1 MVEVAAVEER
11 LWHKAYAS
19 QVPPSLSYEEIPLPE
34 ALARTARND
43 PDRPALIFFGRKI
56 SYRELDEAVNRFAN
70 ALAGLGVG
78 VGDKVSLVLP
88 NMPQI
93 VIATYAIWRLGAV
106 VVMHNPLYTEREL
119 EHQLRDSD
127 TSVVVAMDL
136 VVPKILSLRDR
147 IPFRTVVAC
156 HVRDDLPFPLRQIF
170 PFVRRKLHRK
180 TRPAE
185 GVLDFLDLLRRAPS
199 RPPAARPA
207 FSDLAA
213 LLYTGGTTGVSK
225 GVMLSHANLS
235 VNVQQMKALIYNGR
249 DGAETVIGILP
260 FFHSAGFTGGMNTCI
275 YRGFT
280 HVLVLKPDADTLL
293 RSLLKYRPALFG
305 AVPTLYV
312 GLLRHPKLPP
322 KERLAH
328 LKGCISGAAPLA
340 LETHL
345 EWEAR
350 VGAQMVEVYGMTEMS
365 PVSHANPW
373 GGRTKPGSAGV
384 PLPDT
389 DCRIVDAESGQRDL
403 KTGEAGEILLK
414 GPQRMLGYYKRPEE
428 TAEALRDGWFHTGD
442 IGYMDEEGYLYVV
455 DRKKDM
461 VIAGGFNIYPREI
474 DEVLYEHPKIQEA
487 CAVGLPDPYRGE
499 TLKAFVVVR
508 KGETLTEAEVL
519 SYCRTKLTAYKVP
532 RRVEFLE
539 ELPKSAI
546 GKALRRQLREME
558 RNKKQPESM
567 RQT

>member
-1 MVEVAAVEER
+1 MEER
-11 LWHKAYAS
+11 VWHKAYAP
-19 QVPPSLSYEEIPLPE
+19 QVPPSLSYEEMPLNE
-34 ALARTARND
+34 ALARSARD
-43 PDRPALIFFGRKI
+43 YGDRPALILMGRKI

-70 ALAGLGVG
+70 ALAELGVRP
-78 VGDKVSLVLP
+78 GDKVSLVLP

-106 VVMHNPLYTEREL
+106 VVMNNPLYTEREL

-136 VVPKILSLRDR
+136 VVPKILALRDR
-147 IPFRTVVAC
+147 LPIRTVIAC
-156 HVRDDLPFPLRQIF
+156 HVRDYLPFPLRQLF
-170 PFVRRKLHRK
+170 PVLRRNLHR
-180 TRPAE
+180 RPRPGE
-185 GVLDFLDLLRRAPS
+185 DVLDFSGLLARAPAK
-199 RPPAARPA
+199 RPTARAA

-235 VNVQQMKALIYNGR
+235 VNVQQMKALIHNGR

-280 HVLVLKPDADTLL
+280 HVLVLKPDADILL
-293 RSLLKYRPALFG
+293 RSLVKYRPALFG

-322 KERLAH
+322 KERLTH

-350 VGAQMVEVYGMTEMS
+350 VGAQVVEVYGMTEMS

-373 GGRTKPGSAGV
+373 GGRSKPGSVGV

-389 DCRIVDAESGQRDL
+389 DCRIVDVDSGERDL

-414 GPQRMLGYYKRPEE
+414 GPQRMIGYYKRPEE
-428 TAEALRDGWFHTGD
+428 TAEALRGGWFHTGD

-461 VIAGGFNIYPREI
+461 VIAGGFNIYPREV

-499 TLKAFVVVR
+499 TLKAFIVLR
-508 KGETLTEAEVL
+508 KGETMTEEEVL

-532 RRVEFLE
+532 RSVAFLE

-546 GKALRRQLREME
+546 GKVLRRQLREME
-558 RNKKQPESM
+558 LSKGKARVGRAK
-567 RQT
+567 